1 MERGLNAG
9 RRPIAMVVHA
19 YYDEDPRVRREAE
32 ALVAA
37 GHQVDVFALRREHDA
52 VTGTLAGVSV
62 RRLGVG
68 VPVTMP
74 SANGRNEIARRL
86 S

>member
-1 MERGLNAG
+1 
-9 RRPIAMVVHA
+9 MVVHA

-52 VTGTLAGVSV
+52 VNASAHETLN
-62 RRLGVG
+62 L
-68 VPVTMP
+68 
-74 SANGRNEIARRL
+74 
-86 S
+86 